1 MRDELPRKKER
12 KTAVSRLAF
21 HKMNSY
27 KKIMFDKNKESEK
40 VKFISQALRASLKLF
55 HNMIERCYASHSK
68 TLNILILEKF

>member
-27 KKIMFDKNKESEK
+27 KKIVFDKNKESEK
-40 VKFISQALRASLKLF
+40 VKFIS
-55 HNMIERCYASHSK
+55 
-68 TLNILILEKF
+68 

>member
-12 KTAVSRLAF
+12 KTAVSRLVF

-40 VKFISQALRASLKLF
+40 VKFIS
-55 HNMIERCYASHSK
+55 
-68 TLNILILEKF
+68 